1 MNIFYYDIAV
11 GLPLRQCFTYKSKEV
26 IKKGKRVIVPFGSKS
41 IVGIVVKKIA
51 KPKSLKGLK
60 EIISIADEHSCFNGS
75 IFEAI
80 TWASDYYHH
89 PIGEVFFSFMP
100 TLLRKQN
107 DKIIIDLDD
116 NTEYKLNEEDKK
128 LKLTKEQNINLSKL
142 NKVEKFSPSLIFG
155 VTGSGKTE
163 IYLQLAEKF
172 ILQNKSI
179 LILVP
184 EINLIPQLEKRFKDR
199 FNGDIGVYHSRQTP
213 NQRLKVWLRSK
224 FGGIRIVIG
233 TRSSVLMPL
242 KNLGAIIID
251 EEHDQ
256 SYKQAEGFKFSGRD
270 LAIKRAQIEN
280 IPVFLG
286 SATPSLQTL
295 KLVKEK
301 KFKKFDLLRRVD
313 GKKPP
318 KLIPLDIS
326 DSPLLG
332 GIAIETMSII
342 EAAINKGEQVL
353 IFLNRR
359 GFAPLYECDNC
370 GWVAKCS
377 SCESNL
383 VFHKS
388 KNRLICHKCE
398 SVYGVN
404 KTCPDCHSNEINTLG
419 TGTERVEEVL
429 RSTFKKV
436 PIIRMDYDSTRLKGS
451 IEAIYEKANT
461 SKEAIL
467 VGTQM
472 LSKGHDFPKV
482 TLCVI
487 LNADG
492 GLLSPEI
499 NAIEKISQQLIQVS
513 GRAGR
518 NNNLA
523 KVIIQTRY
531 PNDENLKQIK
541 TGDYRLVS
549 EQCLKNSKALNMPP
563 YSTVAILRVTSPSPE
578 SCYKFLDKANN
589 LLSDKKN
596 IYVIGPLPSIPLK
609 VKGNTRNHLMIKSD
623 TRTYLNRVLKYLTY
637 EIQTWPETK
646 RVKWT
651 YAVSYTHLTLPTIS
665 RV

>member
-116 NTEYKLNEEDKK
+116 NTEYKLNEKDKK

-142 NKVEKFSPSLIFG
+142 NKVEKFSPSLIYG

-213 NQRLKVWLRSK
+213 NQRLKIWLRSK

-332 GIAIETMSII
+332 GIAIQTMSII
-342 EAAINKGEQVL
+342 EATINKGEQVL

-388 KNRLICHKCE
+388 KNRLICHQCE

-549 EQCLKNSKALNMPP
+549 EQCLKTNKALNMPP
-563 YSTVAILRVTSPSPE
+563 YSTVAILRATSPSPE

-589 LLSDKKN
+589 LLNDKKN
-596 IYVIGPLPSIPLK
+596 INVTGPLPSIPLK
-609 VKGNTRNHLMIKSD
+609 IKGNTRNHLIIKSD
-623 TRTYLNRVLKYLTY
+623 TRTYLNRVLNYLTY
-637 EIQTWPETK
+637 EIQTWTETK
-646 RVKWT
+646 KVKW
-651 YAVSYTHLTLPTIS
+651 SYDIDPYDMS
-665 RV
+665 

>member
-142 NKVEKFSPSLIFG
+142 NKVEKFSPSLIYG

-332 GIAIETMSII
+332 GIAIQTMSII

-451 IEAIYEKANT
+451 IEAIYEKANK

-549 EQCLKNSKALNMPP
+549 EQCLKTNKALNMPP
-563 YSTVAILRVTSPSPE
+563 YST
-578 SCYKFLDKANN
+578 
-589 LLSDKKN
+589 
-596 IYVIGPLPSIPLK
+596 
-609 VKGNTRNHLMIKSD
+609 
-623 TRTYLNRVLKYLTY
+623 
-637 EIQTWPETK
+637 
-646 RVKWT
+646 
-651 YAVSYTHLTLPTIS
+651 AVSYTHLTLPTS
-665 RV
+665 DLV

>member
-11 GLPLRQCFTYKSKEV
+11 GLPLRQCFTYKSKV
-26 IKKGKRVIVPFGSKS
+26 AIKKGTRVVVPFGKKS
-41 IVGIVVKKIA
+41 IIGIVVKKISN
-51 KPKSLKGLK
+51 PNSLKGLK
-60 EIISIADEHSCFNGS
+60 EIISIADNHTCFDKS
-75 IFEAI
+75 IFNTI
-80 TWASDYYHH
+80 LWASEYYHH

-100 TLLRKQN
+100 TLLRKKN
-107 DKIIIDLDD
+107 DKIISSLSKAS
-116 NTEYKLNEEDKK
+116 EYKLNAKDKRF
-128 LKLTKEQNINLSKL
+128 KLTKEQNVNLSKL
-142 NKVEKFSPSLIFG
+142 NKIEGFNPSLIYG

-172 ILQNKSI
+172 IKKNKPI
-179 LILVP
+179 LVLVP
-184 EINLIPQLEKRFKDR
+184 EINLIPQLVKRFEDR
-199 FNGDIGVYHSRQTP
+199 FSGEIGIYHSRQTP
-213 NQRLKVWLRSK
+213 NQRLKVWLKSK
-224 FGGIRIVIG
+224 FGEIKIVIG

-251 EEHDQ
+251 EEHDH
-256 SYKQAEGFKFSGRD
+256 SYKQAEGFKFSGKD
-270 LAIKRAQIEN
+270 LAIKRAQLEN
-280 IPVFLG
+280 IPIFLG

-301 KFKKFDLLRRVD
+301 KYKKFDLLRRVD

-326 DSPLLG
+326 DSTLLG
-332 GIAIETMSII
+332 GIAIQTMGII
-342 EAAINKGEQVL
+342 EAAINRGEQVL
-353 IFLNRR
+353 IFINRR

-370 GWVAKCS
+370 GWVASCS

-398 SVYGVN
+398 SVYAVN
-404 KTCPDCHSNEINTLG
+404 HNCPDCQSTELNTFG

-429 RSTFKKV
+429 KNTFKKV

-451 IEAIYEKANT
+451 IEAIYEKANE
-461 SKEAIL
+461 SNEAIL

-487 LNADG
+487 LNADS
-492 GLLSPEI
+492 GLLSPEM
-499 NAIEKISQQLIQVS
+499 NGVEKIAQQLIQVS

-523 KVIIQTRY
+523 QVIIQTRY

-541 TGDYRLVS
+541 TGNYQLVAD
-549 EQCLKNSKALNMPP
+549 QCLKTNKALGIPP
-563 YSTVAILRVTSPSPE
+563 YSNVSILRATSPNPQ
-578 SCYKFLDKANN
+578 SCIQFLEKVSE
-589 LLSDKKN
+589 LLDNKKN
-596 IYVIGPLPSIPLK
+596 ISITGPLPSIPLK
-609 VKGNTRNHLMIKSD
+609 IKGNSRNHLIIKSD
-623 TRTYLNRVLKYLTY
+623 TKTYLNRVLKFLTN
-637 EIQTWPETK
+637 EIQNWPETK
-646 RVKWT
+646 KVKWT
-651 YAVSYTHLTLPTIS
+651 YDIDPYDMS
-665 RV
+665 

>member
-11 GLPLRQCFTYKSKEV
+11 GLPLRQSFTYKSKV
-26 IKKGKRVIVPFGSKS
+26 AIKKGTRVVVPFGKKS
-41 IVGIVVKKIA
+41 IVGIVVKKISN
-51 KPKSLKGLK
+51 PNSLKGLK
-60 EIISIADEHSCFNGS
+60 EIISIADNHTCFDKS
-75 IFEAI
+75 IFNTI
-80 TWASDYYHH
+80 LWASEYYHH

-100 TLLRKQN
+100 TLLRKKN
-107 DKIIIDLDD
+107 DKIISSLSKAS
-116 NTEYKLNEEDKK
+116 EYKLNAKDKRF
-128 LKLTKEQNINLSKL
+128 KLTKEQNVNLSKL
-142 NKVEKFSPSLIFG
+142 NKIEGFNPSLIYG

-172 ILQNKSI
+172 IKKNKSI
-179 LILVP
+179 LVLVP
-184 EINLIPQLEKRFKDR
+184 EINLIPQLVKRFEDR
-199 FNGDIGVYHSRQTP
+199 FSGEIGIYHSRQTP
-213 NQRLKVWLRSK
+213 NQRLKVWLKSK
-224 FGGIRIVIG
+224 FGEIKIVVG

-251 EEHDQ
+251 EEHDH
-256 SYKQAEGFKFSGRD
+256 SYKQAEGFKFSGKD
-270 LAIKRAQIEN
+270 LAIKRAQLEN
-280 IPVFLG
+280 IPIFLG

-301 KFKKFDLLRRVD
+301 KYKKFDLLRRVD

-326 DSPLLG
+326 DSTLLG
-332 GIAIETMSII
+332 GIAIQTMDII
-342 EAAINKGEQVL
+342 EAAINRGEQVL
-353 IFLNRR
+353 IFINRR

-370 GWVAKCS
+370 GWVASCS

-398 SVYGVN
+398 SVYAVN
-404 KTCPDCHSNEINTLG
+404 HNCPDCQSTELNTFG

-429 RSTFKKV
+429 KNTFKKV

-451 IEAIYEKANT
+451 IEAIYEKANE
-461 SKEAIL
+461 SNEAIL

-487 LNADG
+487 LNADS
-492 GLLSPEI
+492 GLLSPEM
-499 NAIEKISQQLIQVS
+499 NGVEKIAQQLIQVS

-523 KVIIQTRY
+523 QVIIQTRY

-541 TGDYRLVS
+541 TGNYQLVAD
-549 EQCLKNSKALNMPP
+549 QCLKTNKALGIPP
-563 YSTVAILRVTSPSPE
+563 YSNVSILRATSPNPQ
-578 SCYKFLDKANN
+578 SCIQFLEKVSE
-589 LLSDKKN
+589 LLDNKKN
-596 IYVIGPLPSIPLK
+596 ISITGPLPSIPLK
-609 VKGNTRNHLMIKSD
+609 IKGNSRNHLIIKSD
-623 TRTYLNRVLKYLTY
+623 TKTYLNRVLKFLTN
-637 EIQTWPETK
+637 EIQNWPETK
-646 RVKWT
+646 KVKWA
-651 YAVSYTHLTLPTIS
+651 YDIDPYDMS
-665 RV
+665 

>member
-116 NTEYKLNEEDKK
+116 NTKCKLNEKDKK
-128 LKLTKEQNINLSKL
+128 LKLTNEQNINLSKL
-142 NKVEKFSPSLIFG
+142 NKVEKFSPSLIYG

-332 GIAIETMSII
+332 GIAIQTMSII

-549 EQCLKNSKALNMPP
+549 EQCLKTNKALNMPP
-563 YSTVAILRVTSPSPE
+563 YSTVAILRATSPSPE

-589 LLSDKKN
+589 LLNDKKN

-609 VKGNTRNHLMIKSD
+609 VKGNTRNHLIIKSD
-623 TRTYLNRVLKYLTY
+623 TRTYLNRVLNYLTY

-646 RVKWT
+646 KVKW
-651 YAVSYTHLTLPTIS
+651 SYDIDPYDMS
-665 RV
+665 

>member
-11 GLPLRQCFTYKSKEV
+11 GLPLRQCFTYKSKDV
-26 IKKGKRVIVPFGSKS
+26 ITKGKRVIVPFGSKS

-75 IFEAI
+75 IFETI

-107 DKIIIDLDD
+107 DKIIIDPDD
-116 NTEYKLNEEDKK
+116 NAEYKLNEEDKK

-142 NKVEKFSPSLIFG
+142 NKVEKFSPSLIYG

-332 GIAIETMSII
+332 GIAIQTMSII
-342 EAAINKGEQVL
+342 EAAINKKEQVL

-404 KTCPDCHSNEINTLG
+404 KTCPDCQSNEINTLG

-451 IEAIYEKANT
+451 IEAIYEKANK

-549 EQCLKNSKALNMPP
+549 EQCLQTNKALNMPP
-563 YSTVAILRVTSPSPE
+563 YSTVAILRATSPSPE
-578 SCYKFLDKANN
+578 SCFKFLDKANN
-589 LLSDKKN
+589 LLNDKKN
-596 IYVIGPLPSIPLK
+596 VSVIGPLPSIPLK
-609 VKGNTRNHLMIKSD
+609 IKGNTRNHLIIKSN
-623 TRTYLNRVLKYLTY
+623 TRTYLNRVLKYLTN

-646 RVKWT
+646 KVKWT
-651 YAVSYTHLTLPTIS
+651 YDIDPYDMS
-665 RV
+665 

>member
-128 LKLTKEQNINLSKL
+128 LKLTKEQNNNLFKL
-142 NKVEKFSPSLIFG
+142 NKVEKFSPSLIYG

-256 SYKQAEGFKFSGRD
+256 SYKQSEGFKFSGRD

-332 GIAIETMSII
+332 GIAIQTMSII

-451 IEAIYEKANT
+451 IEAIYEKANK

-549 EQCLKNSKALNMPP
+549 EQCLKTNKALNMPP
-563 YSTVAILRVTSPSPE
+563 YSTVAILRATSPSPE

-589 LLSDKKN
+589 LLNDKKN

-609 VKGNTRNHLMIKSD
+609 VKGNTRNLLIIKSD
-623 TRTYLNRVLKYLTY
+623 TRTYLNRVLNYLTY

-646 RVKWT
+646 KVKW
-651 YAVSYTHLTLPTIS
+651 SYDIDPYDMS
-665 RV
+665 

>member
-1 MNIFYYDIAV
+1 MNFFYYDIAV
-11 GLPLRQCFTYKSKEV
+11 GLPLRQCFTYKSKDV

-41 IVGIVVKKIA
+41 IIGIVVKRIV

-75 IFEAI
+75 IFETI
-80 TWASDYYHH
+80 KWASDYYHH
-89 PIGEVFFSFMP
+89 PIGEVFFSFIP

-142 NKVEKFSPSLIFG
+142 NKVEKFSPSLIYG

-172 ILQNKSI
+172 ILKNQSI

-242 KNLGAIIID
+242 KNLGAIIVD

-270 LAIKRAQIEN
+270 LAIKRAQIED

-295 KLVKEK
+295 KLVRER

-332 GIAIETMSII
+332 GIAIQTMSII

-549 EQCLKNSKALNMPP
+549 EQCLKTNKAMNMPP

-589 LLSDKKN
+589 LLNDKKN

-609 VKGNTRNHLMIKSD
+609 VKGNTRNHLIIKSE

-646 RVKWT
+646 KVKWT
-651 YAVSYTHLTLPTIS
+651 YDIDPYDMS
-665 RV
+665 

>member
-26 IKKGKRVIVPFGSKS
+26 ITKGKRVIVPFGSKS
-41 IVGIVVKKIA
+41 IIGIVVKRIV

-75 IFEAI
+75 IFETI

-116 NTEYKLNEEDKK
+116 NTEYKLNADDKK

-142 NKVEKFSPSLIFG
+142 NKVEKFSPSLIYG

-184 EINLIPQLEKRFKDR
+184 EINLIPQLEKRFKKR

-295 KLVKEK
+295 KLVKEQ

-332 GIAIETMSII
+332 GIAIQTMSII
-342 EAAINKGEQVL
+342 EAAINKKEQVL

-388 KNRLICHKCE
+388 KKRLICHKCE

-404 KTCPDCHSNEINTLG
+404 KTCPDCQSNEINTLG
-419 TGTERVEEVL
+419 AGTERVEEVL

-451 IEAIYEKANT
+451 IEAIYEKANK

-549 EQCLKNSKALNMPP
+549 EQCLQTNKALNMPP
-563 YSTVAILRVTSPSPE
+563 YSTVAILRATSPSPE
-578 SCYKFLDKANN
+578 SCFKFLDKAKN
-589 LLSDKKN
+589 LLNDKKN
-596 IYVIGPLPSIPLK
+596 VSVIGPLPSIPLK
-609 VKGNTRNHLMIKSD
+609 IKGNTRNHLIIKSN
-623 TRTYLNRVLKYLTY
+623 TRTYLNRVLKYLTNK
-637 EIQTWPETK
+637 IQTWPETK
-646 RVKWT
+646 KVKWT
-651 YAVSYTHLTLPTIS
+651 YDIDPYDMS
-665 RV
+665 

>member
-11 GLPLRQCFTYKSKEV
+11 GLPLRQCFTYKSKDV

-60 EIISIADEHSCFNGS
+60 EIISIADEHSCFSGS

-116 NTEYKLNEEDKK
+116 NTEYKLNEDDKK

-142 NKVEKFSPSLIFG
+142 NKVEKFSPSLIYG

-332 GIAIETMSII
+332 GIAIQTMSII

-549 EQCLKNSKALNMPP
+549 EKCLKTNKALNMPP
-563 YSTVAILRVTSPSPE
+563 YSTVAILRATSPSPE

-589 LLSDKKN
+589 LLNDKKN

-609 VKGNTRNHLMIKSD
+609 VKGNTRNHLIIKSD
-623 TRTYLNRVLKYLTY
+623 TRTYLNRVLNYLTY

-646 RVKWT
+646 KVKW
-651 YAVSYTHLTLPTIS
+651 SYDIDPYDMS
-665 RV
+665 

>member
-80 TWASDYYHH
+80 LWASDYYHH

-107 DKIIIDLDD
+107 DKIIIDLGD
-116 NTEYKLNEEDKK
+116 NIEYKLNEEDKK
-128 LKLTKEQNINLSKL
+128 LKLTKEQNINLSEL
-142 NKVEKFSPSLIFG
+142 NKVEKFSPSLIYG

-332 GIAIETMSII
+332 GIAIQTMSII

-549 EQCLKNSKALNMPP
+549 EQCLKTNKALNMPP
-563 YSTVAILRVTSPSPE
+563 YSTVAILRATSPSPK

-589 LLSDKKN
+589 LLNDKKN

-609 VKGNTRNHLMIKSD
+609 VKGNTRNHLIIKSD
-623 TRTYLNRVLKYLTY
+623 TRTYLNRVLNYLTY

-646 RVKWT
+646 KVKW
-651 YAVSYTHLTLPTIS
+651 SYDIDPYDMS
-665 RV
+665 

>member
-116 NTEYKLNEEDKK
+116 NTEYQLNEEDKK

-142 NKVEKFSPSLIFG
+142 NKVEKFRPSLIYG

-332 GIAIETMSII
+332 GIAIQTMSII

-549 EQCLKNSKALNMPP
+549 EQCLKTNKALNMPP
-563 YSTVAILRVTSPSPE
+563 YSTVAILRATSPSPE
-578 SCYKFLDKANN
+578 SCFKFLDKANN
-589 LLSDKKN
+589 LLNDKKN

-609 VKGNTRNHLMIKSD
+609 VKGNTRNHLIIKSN
-623 TRTYLNRVLKYLTY
+623 TRTYLNRVLNYLTY

-646 RVKWT
+646 KVKW
-651 YAVSYTHLTLPTIS
+651 SYDIDPYDMS
-665 RV
+665 

>member
-60 EIISIADEHSCFNGS
+60 EIISIVDEHSCFNGS

-142 NKVEKFSPSLIFG
+142 NKVEKFSPSLIYG

-332 GIAIETMSII
+332 GIAIQTMSII

-451 IEAIYEKANT
+451 IEAIYEKANK

-549 EQCLKNSKALNMPP
+549 EQCLKTNKALNMPP
-563 YSTVAILRVTSPSPE
+563 YSTVAILRATSPSPE

-589 LLSDKKN
+589 LLNDKKN

-609 VKGNTRNHLMIKSD
+609 VKGNTRNHLIIKSD
-623 TRTYLNRVLKYLTY
+623 TRTYLNRVLNYLTY

-646 RVKWT
+646 KVKW
-651 YAVSYTHLTLPTIS
+651 SYDIDPYDMS
-665 RV
+665 

>member
-11 GLPLRQCFTYKSKEV
+11 GLPLRQCFTYKSKDL
-26 IKKGKRVIVPFGSKS
+26 ITKGKRVIVPFGSKS

-75 IFEAI
+75 IFETI

-107 DKIIIDLDD
+107 DKIIIDPDD
-116 NTEYKLNEEDKK
+116 NAEYKLNEEDKK

-142 NKVEKFSPSLIFG
+142 NKVEKFSPSLIYG

-184 EINLIPQLEKRFKDR
+184 EINLIPQLEKRFKNR

-326 DSPLLG
+326 DSSLLG
-332 GIAIETMSII
+332 GIAIQTMSII
-342 EAAINKGEQVL
+342 EAAINKKEQVL

-388 KNRLICHKCE
+388 KKRLICHKCE

-404 KTCPDCHSNEINTLG
+404 KTCPDCQSNEINTLG
-419 TGTERVEEVL
+419 AGTERVEEVL

-451 IEAIYEKANT
+451 IEAIYEKANK

-549 EQCLKNSKALNMPP
+549 EQCLQTNKALNMPP
-563 YSTVAILRVTSPSPE
+563 YSTVAILRATSPSPE
-578 SCYKFLDKANN
+578 SCFKFLDKANN
-589 LLSDKKN
+589 LLNDKKN
-596 IYVIGPLPSIPLK
+596 VSVIGPLPSIPLK
-609 VKGNTRNHLMIKSD
+609 IKGNTRNHLIIKSN
-623 TRTYLNRVLKYLTY
+623 TRTYLNRVLKYLTN

-646 RVKWT
+646 KVKWT
-651 YAVSYTHLTLPTIS
+651 YDIDPYDMS
-665 RV
+665 

>member
-11 GLPLRQCFTYKSKEV
+11 GFPLRQCFTYKSKEE

-41 IVGIVVKKIA
+41 TIGIVVKKIA

-60 EIISIADEHSCFNGS
+60 EIISIADEYSCFNGS

-80 TWASDYYHH
+80 IWASDYYHH

-107 DKIIIDLDD
+107 NKIIIDLDE

-142 NKVEKFSPSLIFG
+142 NKVEKFSPSLIYG

-332 GIAIETMSII
+332 GIAIQAMSII

-436 PIIRMDYDSTRLKGS
+436 PIIRMDYDSTKMKGS

-531 PNDENLKQIK
+531 PNDENLRQIK

-549 EQCLKNSKALNMPP
+549 EQCLKTNKALNMPP

-578 SCYKFLDKANN
+578 SCYKFLDKANH
-589 LLSDKKN
+589 LLNDKKN
-596 IYVIGPLPSIPLK
+596 VYIIGPLPSIPLK
-609 VKGNTRNHLMIKSD
+609 VKGNTRNHLIIKSD
-623 TRTYLNRVLKYLTY
+623 TRTYLNRVLNYLTY

-646 RVKWT
+646 KVKW
-651 YAVSYTHLTLPTIS
+651 SYDIDPYDMS
-665 RV
+665 

>member
-142 NKVEKFSPSLIFG
+142 NKVEKFSPSLIYG

-332 GIAIETMSII
+332 GIAIQTMSII

-451 IEAIYEKANT
+451 IEAIYEKANK

-549 EQCLKNSKALNMPP
+549 EQCLKTNKALNMPP
-563 YSTVAILRVTSPSPE
+563 YSTVAILRATSPSPE

-589 LLSDKKN
+589 LLNDKKN

-609 VKGNTRNHLMIKSD
+609 VKGNTRNHLIIKSD
-623 TRTYLNRVLKYLTY
+623 TRTYLNRVLNYLTY

-646 RVKWT
+646 KVKW
-651 YAVSYTHLTLPTIS
+651 SYDIDPYDMS
-665 RV
+665 

>member
-26 IKKGKRVIVPFGSKS
+26 ITKGKRVIVPFGSKS

-100 TLLRKQN
+100 TLLRKRN

-116 NTEYKLNEEDKK
+116 NTEYKLNKEDKK
-128 LKLTKEQNINLSKL
+128 LKLTKEQNINISKL
-142 NKVEKFSPSLIFG
+142 NKVEKFSPSLIYG

-332 GIAIETMSII
+332 GIAIQTMSII

-451 IEAIYEKANT
+451 IEAIYEKVNT

-549 EQCLKNSKALNMPP
+549 EQCLKTNKTLNMPP
-563 YSTVAILRVTSPSPE
+563 YSTVAILRATSPSPE

-589 LLSDKKN
+589 LLNDKKN

-609 VKGNTRNHLMIKSD
+609 VKGNIRNHLIIKSD
-623 TRTYLNRVLKYLTY
+623 TRTYLNRVLNYLTY

-646 RVKWT
+646 KVKW
-651 YAVSYTHLTLPTIS
+651 SYDIDPYDMS
-665 RV
+665 

>member
-128 LKLTKEQNINLSKL
+128 LKLTNEQNINLSKL
-142 NKVEKFSPSLIFG
+142 NKVEKFSPSLIYG

-270 LAIKRAQIEN
+270 LAIKRAQLEN

-332 GIAIETMSII
+332 GIAIQTMSII

-549 EQCLKNSKALNMPP
+549 EQCLKTNKALNMPP
-563 YSTVAILRVTSPSPE
+563 YSTVAILRATSPSPE
-578 SCYKFLDKANN
+578 SSYKFLDKANN
-589 LLSDKKN
+589 LLNDKKN

-609 VKGNTRNHLMIKSD
+609 VKGNTRNHLIIKSD
-623 TRTYLNRVLKYLTY
+623 TRTYLNRVLNYLTY

-646 RVKWT
+646 KVKW
-651 YAVSYTHLTLPTIS
+651 SYDIDPYDMS
-665 RV
+665 

>member
-60 EIISIADEHSCFNGS
+60 EIISIADEYSCFNGS

-80 TWASDYYHH
+80 RWASDYYHH

-116 NTEYKLNEEDKK
+116 NTEYKLNEKDKK

-142 NKVEKFSPSLIFG
+142 NKVEKFSPSLIYG

-332 GIAIETMSII
+332 GIAIQTMSII

-388 KNRLICHKCE
+388 KNRLICHQCE

-549 EQCLKNSKALNMPP
+549 EQCLKTNKALNMPP
-563 YSTVAILRVTSPSPE
+563 YSTVAILRATSPSPE

-589 LLSDKKN
+589 LLNDKKN
-596 IYVIGPLPSIPLK
+596 INVTGPLPSIPLK
-609 VKGNTRNHLMIKSD
+609 IKGNTRNHLIIKSD
-623 TRTYLNRVLKYLTY
+623 TRTYLNRVLNYLTY
-637 EIQTWPETK
+637 EIQTWTETK
-646 RVKWT
+646 KVKW
-651 YAVSYTHLTLPTIS
+651 SYDIDPYDMS
-665 RV
+665 

>member
-142 NKVEKFSPSLIFG
+142 NKVKKFSPSLIYG

-332 GIAIETMSII
+332 GIAIQTMSII

-549 EQCLKNSKALNMPP
+549 EQCLKTNKALNMPP
-563 YSTVAILRVTSPSPE
+563 YSTVAILRATSPSPE

-589 LLSDKKN
+589 LLNDKKN

-609 VKGNTRNHLMIKSD
+609 VKGNTRNHLIIKSD
-623 TRTYLNRVLKYLTY
+623 TRTYLNRVLNYLTY
-637 EIQTWPETK
+637 EIQTWTETK
-646 RVKWT
+646 KVKW
-651 YAVSYTHLTLPTIS
+651 SYDIDPYDMS
-665 RV
+665 

>member
-142 NKVEKFSPSLIFG
+142 NKVEKFSPSLIYG

-213 NQRLKVWLRSK
+213 NQRLKIWLRSK

-332 GIAIETMSII
+332 GIAIQTMSII

-549 EQCLKNSKALNMPP
+549 EQCLKTNKALNMPP
-563 YSTVAILRVTSPSPE
+563 YSTVAILRATSPSPE

-589 LLSDKKN
+589 LLNDKKN

-609 VKGNTRNHLMIKSD
+609 VKGNTRNHLIIKSD
-623 TRTYLNRVLKYLTY
+623 TRTYLNRVLNYLTY

-646 RVKWT
+646 KVKW
-651 YAVSYTHLTLPTIS
+651 SYDIDPYDMS
-665 RV
+665 

>member
-107 DKIIIDLDD
+107 NKIIIDLDD
-116 NTEYKLNEEDKK
+116 NNEYKLNKEDKK

-142 NKVEKFSPSLIFG
+142 NKVEKFSPSLIYG

-332 GIAIETMSII
+332 GIAIQTMSII

-549 EQCLKNSKALNMPP
+549 EQCLKTNKALNMPP
-563 YSTVAILRVTSPSPE
+563 YSTVAILRATSPSPE
-578 SCYKFLDKANN
+578 SCFKFLDKANN
-589 LLSDKKN
+589 LLNDKKN

-609 VKGNTRNHLMIKSD
+609 VKGNTRNHLIIKSD
-623 TRTYLNRVLKYLTY
+623 TRTYLNRVLNYLTY

-646 RVKWT
+646 KVKW
-651 YAVSYTHLTLPTIS
+651 SYDIDPYDMS
-665 RV
+665 

>member
-142 NKVEKFSPSLIFG
+142 NKVEKFSPSLIYG

-332 GIAIETMSII
+332 GIAIQTMSII

-451 IEAIYEKANT
+451 IEAIYEKANK

-549 EQCLKNSKALNMPP
+549 EQCLKTNKALNMPP
-563 YSTVAILRVTSPSPE
+563 YSTVAILRATSPSPE

-589 LLSDKKN
+589 LLNDKKN
-596 IYVIGPLPSIPLK
+596 INVTGPLPSIPLK
-609 VKGNTRNHLMIKSD
+609 IKGNTRNHLIIKSD
-623 TRTYLNRVLKYLTY
+623 TRTYLNRVLNYLTY
-637 EIQTWPETK
+637 EIQTWTETK
-646 RVKWT
+646 KVKW
-651 YAVSYTHLTLPTIS
+651 SYDIDPYDMS
-665 RV
+665 

>member
-100 TLLRKQN
+100 TLLRKHN

-116 NTEYKLNEEDKK
+116 NTEYKLNEDDKK

-142 NKVEKFSPSLIFG
+142 NKVEKFSPSLIYG

-270 LAIKRAQIEN
+270 LAIKRAQLEN

-332 GIAIETMSII
+332 GIAIQTMSII

-549 EQCLKNSKALNMPP
+549 EQCLKTNKALNMPP
-563 YSTVAILRVTSPSPE
+563 YSTVAILRATSPSPE

-589 LLSDKKN
+589 LLNDKKN
-596 IYVIGPLPSIPLK
+596 INVTGPLPSIPLK
-609 VKGNTRNHLMIKSD
+609 IKGNTRNHLIIKSD
-623 TRTYLNRVLKYLTY
+623 TRTYLNRVLNYLTY
-637 EIQTWPETK
+637 EIQTWTETK
-646 RVKWT
+646 KVKW
-651 YAVSYTHLTLPTIS
+651 SYDIDPYDMS
-665 RV
+665 

>member
-116 NTEYKLNEEDKK
+116 NTEYKLNEDDKK

-142 NKVEKFSPSLIFG
+142 NKVEKFSPSLIYG

-332 GIAIETMSII
+332 GIAIQTMSII

-549 EQCLKNSKALNMPP
+549 EQCLKTNKALNMPP
-563 YSTVAILRVTSPSPE
+563 YSTVAILRATSPSPK

-589 LLSDKKN
+589 LLNDKKN

-609 VKGNTRNHLMIKSD
+609 VKGNTRNHLIIKSE
-623 TRTYLNRVLKYLTY
+623 TRTYLNRVLNYLTH

-646 RVKWT
+646 KVKW
-651 YAVSYTHLTLPTIS
+651 SYDIDPYDMS
-665 RV
+665 